1 MVRRKLF
8 PQEFTEFMFF
18 HSVSY
23 FKKKIHI
30 HSLSV
35 WSPACVIIPSKNQ
48 NRLLPV
54 QFVWLGADFD
64 VTRPLKVRRFA
75 LRARGRPSW
84 FQMYRVKP
92 GDECQIHLGA
102 PPLKSYLVEY
112 VSPFKYSIYS
122 FQSCVHCATNTA
134 ESNFG
139 AHIFIILVVKEKF
152 GLFRTI
158 KSFSF
163 AWLQVRG

>member
-1 MVRRKLF
+1 MLSIETCIRRTPGGHPVLSGHYSI
-8 PQEFTEFMFF
+8 PPGCPLNPGFT
-18 HSVSY
+18 V
-23 FKKKIHI
+23 

-35 WSPACVIIPSKNQ
+35 WSPACVIIPSKYQ

-54 QFVWLGADFD
+54 HFVWLGADFD
-64 VTRPLKVRRFA
+64 VTRPRKVRRFA

-102 PPLKSYLVEY
+102 PPLKSYLLEY

-122 FQSCVHCATNTA
+122 FQSWVHCATNTA
-134 ESNFG
+134 ASNFG
-139 AHIFIILVVKEKF
+139 AHIFIVLVVKEKF
-152 GLFRTI
+152 GLF
-158 KSFSF
+158 SHN
-163 AWLQVRG
+163 